1 MKEEIKRD
9 YRKEW
14 EKEKETKTSRLIK
27 IDKDLCKELD
37 KKLKDENKSFTGLVT
52 EAILKYLHEEKENN
66 K

>member
-1 MKEEIKRD
+1 M
-9 YRKEW
+9 
-14 EKEKETKTSRLIK
+14 KTSRLIK
-27 IDKDLCKELD
+27 IDKDLWKELD

>member
-9 YRKEW
+9 YKKEW
-14 EKEKETKTSRLIK
+14 EKETSRLIK
-27 IDKDLCKELD
+27 IDKDLWKELD